1 MFVANFR
8 RYANR
13 APTSFGEAVLA
24 GATGIPTTGAPG
36 STFANPITGETFVL
50 VIPGLVAQG
59 PRGRVVS
66 PAAVNFFRPSGPN
79 YFLTQSLGCAEGFV

>member
-1 MFVANFR
+1 MANFR

-36 STFANPITGETFVL
+36 STFTNPITGETFVL
-50 VIPGLVAQG
+50 VIPGFGG
-59 PRGRVVS
+59 PGTDADAWSLPRQS
-66 PAAVNFFRPSGPN
+66 TFSGPAVQ
-79 YFLTQSLGCAEGFV
+79 TTS